1 MATSQLPNSITVSGS
16 PPCSTASQSSKVDS
30 PLSLSCR
37 ASQTALA
44 LQSNPALTVQV
55 RPTPASAVR
64 EDSLSL
70 ASSQPTPAHQP
81 ELSPLCI
88 PATPTALSADT
99 PSQTIEIASPEGNSS
114 LNSLNKELSSGSC
127 SQEGRGLED
136 SAESSDIEI
145 FLSSLGLENA
155 VPGKRT
161 STGSSSPALR

>member
-1 MATSQLPNSITVSGS
+1 MATSQLPNTITVSGS
-16 PPCSTASQSSKVDS
+16 PPCSTVSQSSKVDA

-44 LQSNPALTVQV
+44 FQSNAALIVQV
-55 RPTPASAVR
+55 RPTPASAAR

-88 PATPTALSADT
+88 PAIPTALSADT
-99 PSQTIEIASPEGNSS
+99 PSQTTEIASPEGNSS
-114 LNSLNKELSSGSC
+114 HNSLNKDLSSGSR
-127 SQEGRGLED
+127 SQEGRED

-155 VPGKRT
+155 VPSTRT
-161 STGSSSPALR
+161 SMGSSSPALR